1 MRAEAPTG
9 TVQTKVPARLD
20 RLPWSR
26 WHWLIVIGLGT
37 VWILDGLE
45 VTIVSAV
52 AGRITEPGSG
62 LELSASQVGLGAA
75 IYIAGAVTGAL
86 IFGYLTD
93 RYGRKKLFLITL
105 ALYLAATTLTAFAM
119 SAWWFYL
126 FRFLTGAGIGGEYAA
141 INSAIDELIPARLRG
156 RVALFINGSYW
167 VGAASGAALALV
179 LLDTDI
185 FPIDIGWRLTFALGS
200 VLGLGILIVRR
211 YIPESPRWLFTHGRA
226 QEAEMLVDQIEKDI
240 EETTGVQLE
249 EPDESIVVRQ
259 RESIGFATIA
269 KVMFKLYP
277 QRSLLCFSLFAGQSF
292 LYNAIFFT
300 YVLVLTTFYNV
311 PAGTAPLYLIPFA
324 ISNFLGPALL
334 GPLFDTVGR
343 RKMIAGTRILAGV
356 LLTITGYLFTEG
368 MLTALTQT
376 VCWMIVFFFASAS
389 ASGAYLT
396 VSEIF
401 PLEIRALAIAFFFAI
416 GTALGGISGPLVFGN
431 LIESAR
437 AGDVFIGYL
446 IGSALMLAGG
456 LVEAFIGVDAEGKS
470 LEDIAKP
477 LSAEERMIASPHN
490 SRGFENQ
497 GEAG

>member
-1 MRAEAPTG
+1 MKTKNTTNVGATYMRAEVPTG
-9 TVQTKVPARLD
+9 TVQTKIPARLD

-62 LELSASQVGLGAA
+62 LELSASQVGLGGA
-75 IYIAGAVTGAL
+75 IYIAGAVAGAL

-105 ALYLAATTLTAFAM
+105 ALYLAATTLTAFTM
-119 SAWWFYL
+119 SAGWFYL

-167 VGAASGAALALV
+167 LGTACGAALALV

-185 FPIDIGWRLTFALGS
+185 FPADFGWRLTFGLGGM
-200 VLGLGILIVRR
+200 LGLGILIVRR
-211 YIPESPRWLFTHGRA
+211 YVPESPRWLVIHGRA
-226 QEAEMLVDQIEKDI
+226 KEAEKLVDQIEKEI
-240 EETTGVQLE
+240 AETTGVQLK
-249 EPDESIVVRQ
+249 EPDESIAVRQ
-259 RESIGFATIA
+259 RETLGFATIA

-277 QRSLLCFSLFAGQSF
+277 QRSLLCFSLFTGQAF
-292 LYNAIFFT
+292 LYNAVFFT

-311 PAGTAPLYLIPFA
+311 PAGAAPLYLIPFA

-334 GPLFDTVGR
+334 GPLFDTIGR

-368 MLTALTQT
+368 ALTALTQT
-376 VCWMIVFFFASAS
+376 VCWMIIFFFASAS
-389 ASGAYLT
+389 ASAAYLT
-396 VSEIF
+396 ASEIF
-401 PLEIRALAIAFFFAI
+401 PMEIRALAISLFFAI
-416 GTALGGISGPLVFGN
+416 GTSVGGISGPLVFGN
-431 LIESAR
+431 LIETAR
-437 AGDVFIGYL
+437 ADDVFIGYL
-446 IGSALMLAGG
+446 IGSALMIAGG

-470 LEDIAKP
+470 LEDIARP
-477 LSAEERMIASPHN
+477 LTAEGRMNGS
-490 SRGFENQ
+490 
-497 GEAG
+497 